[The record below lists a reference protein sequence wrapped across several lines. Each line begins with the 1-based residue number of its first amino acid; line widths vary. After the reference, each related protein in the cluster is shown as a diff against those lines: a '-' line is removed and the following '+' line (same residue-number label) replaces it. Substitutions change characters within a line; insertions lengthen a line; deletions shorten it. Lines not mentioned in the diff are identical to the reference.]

1 MVLHSNP
8 GTRAIQTPVRRMRR
22 SDLKAGE
29 SVDLGD
35 SGILGGNSATDILDG
50 TNSDNDVL
58 DGKLIPMGGS
68 GIIP

>member
-1 MVLHSNP
+1 
-8 GTRAIQTPVRRMRR
+8 MRR